1 VSGTRIKR
9 VVLHVDRLSLQ
20 GIGPAQRSSL
30 VEALRTTLAHELSSA
45 LAEPAA
51 VGALM
56 GRAAY
61 QERLAAGRATVS
73 GSDSAAAAGARVG
86 RQIAGSLTR

>member
-1 VSGTRIKR
+1 MSGTGIKR
-9 VVLHVDRLSLQ
+9 VVLHVDRLSLH
-20 GIGPAQRSSL
+20 GIAPAQRSAL
-30 VEALRTTLAHELSSA
+30 VEALRATLARELSSA

-51 VGALM
+51 VVTLT

-61 QERLAAGRATVS
+61 QERLAAGRATV
-73 GSDSAAAAGARVG
+73 GASDSAAVAGARVG